1 MYANIRHAA
10 NMPVVVLTRLAPVNT
25 LFFAP
30 RDYMRPDSPGLDRDT
45 ARRGI

>member
-10 NMPVVVLTRLAPVNT
+10 TMPVVVSTGRALVNT

-30 RDYMRPDSPGLDRDT
+30 RDYM
-45 ARRGI
+45 